1 MIKKRNIV
9 IVLTAIILLQL
20 GFITYMFAFQK
31 EGVHSDDNW
40 SYGFANADEGGWIYH
55 DDSGK
60 SRNFNKW
67 TDGKVL
73 WDYITVQKGKQFD
86 FGAVARNMSDERNP
100 PLHHM
105 ILHAICSFFPE
116 SFSWWYGYA
125 INVLSFIGMM
135 IALYFLGKEFLV
147 SVKKALLICF
157 FYGFSVAALN
167 NMLFL
172 RPYCLLTCFSILLI
186 YFHVRMY
193 RKKFHSCRKELIGIL
208 ITMIA
213 GNLTQYTFMMF
224 GMCLM
229 LTFGIYEFSQ
239 KKWKFAIV
247 HGLIMLQSVIITI
260 IVWPHTLDLI
270 LTRNQMYAAQ
280 MPLLWEINFSML
292 LSVEESTGIPFRIP
306 DIVFWTYV
314 KFIMIFLIII
324 AAGVSFICRKEVWFQ
339 NAMKKGK
346 DRAVKA
352 VKWIRN
358 KVRYGE
364 KISILLMLTVF
375 LTIVIISYYCN
386 IYVMSLYADRYFF
399 FVMPFIT
406 LILGGQICW
415 LIQHLLHKKEMQQI
429 VAVLLCGVLLFVE
442 HNVLTPSWYLFQRQ
456 CDGPQIEELTK
467 DTDVILITSDV
478 WKLTWYSSKLRN
490 VSQFYAVLAENCMTD
505 DTLNIINRLEDDKP
519 VYLVFETDKFRDE
532 SWDTSKSKENAG
544 VKTNEEILTLSYKKS
559 EVVNQIA
566 KAIWAKEK
574 KFIQKENSFA
584 GQIEV
589 WQLR

>member
-1 MIKKRNIV
+1 MIKKRNV
-9 IVLTAIILLQL
+9 IIILTIMILLQL

-31 EGVHSDDNW
+31 EGFHSDDNW
-40 SYGFANADEGGWIYH
+40 SYGFANADDGGWIEH
-55 DDSGK
+55 DDAGK
-60 SRNFNKW
+60 IRNFNEW

-86 FGAVARNMSDERNP
+86 FGEVARNMSDERNP

-116 SFSWWYGYA
+116 SFSWWYGYV
-125 INVLSFIGMM
+125 INVLSFIGM
-135 IALYFLGKEFLV
+135 IVALYFLGKQLFK
-147 SVKKALLICF
+147 SVPKALLICF

-172 RPYCLLTCFSILLI
+172 RPYCLLTFLGIMLV
-186 YFHVRMY
+186 YFHIRMY
-193 RKKFHSCRKELIGIL
+193 RKDFCSCKKELIGIL

-224 GMCLM
+224 GMCIM
-229 LTFGIYEFSQ
+229 IVFGGYELIR
-239 KKWKFAIV
+239 KKWKFAIL
-247 HGLIMLQSVIITI
+247 HGLSMLLSVGVTI
-260 IVWPHTLDLI
+260 LIWPHTLDLL
-270 LTRNQMYAAQ
+270 LTRKEMYVAQ
-280 MPLLWEINFSML
+280 MPLSWEIKFAMT

-346 DRAVKA
+346 DRAVQA
-352 VKWIRN
+352 GKWIRN
-358 KVRYGE
+358 KIRYGE
-364 KISILLMLTVF
+364 KISVLLMLTVF

-399 FVMPFIT
+399 FIMPFIT

-415 LIQHLLHKKEMQQI
+415 LIQHLLHKKRIQQS
-429 VAVLLCGVLLFVE
+429 VAILLCGVLLLME
-442 HNVLTPSWYLFQRQ
+442 HNILTPSWYLFKRQ
-456 CDGPQIEELTK
+456 CDEPQIEELTK
-467 DTDVILITSDV
+467 DADVILITSEA
-478 WKLTWYSSKLRN
+478 WKLTWYTSKLRN
-490 VSQFYAVLAENCMTD
+490 ISQFYAVLAENCMTD
-505 DTLNIINRLEDDKP
+505 DTLAAVNRLEDDKP
-519 VYLVFETDKFRDE
+519 VYLIIETDKFRDE
-532 SWDTSKSKENAG
+532 TWDASKSKENEG

-559 EVVNQIA
+559 EVVNRFA
-566 KAIWAKEK
+566 KANWTREK
-574 KFIQKENSFA
+574 KIIQKENSFA

-589 WQLR
+589 WRLR